1 MHIKPRDRCELR
13 HAIKLHGN
21 TPLYER
27 VPTHDEQGRSL
38 NDFMMI
44 FPGLRELPE
53 IELQKKIRLLAAV
66 LGQCNEVVYVDL
78 NLPLNLLWVSVRQ
91 KPGLV
96 LELSTCVKASLPE
109 AVLIGVPPDAMVRR
123 RR

>member
-1 MHIKPRDRCELR
+1 MHIKPRDNCELR
-13 HAIKLHGN
+13 HAIKLQGN

-27 VPTHDEQGRSL
+27 VPTHDEHGRSL

-53 IELQKKIRLLAAV
+53 IQLQKKIRLLAAV
-66 LGQCNEVVYVDL
+66 LGQCNDVVYVDL

-109 AVLIGVPPDAMVRR
+109 AVLIGVPPDAIVRR
-123 RR
+123 RK